1 MEILLLCVS
10 RKLNRERKVVSVQFN
25 GQRFY
30 FPVINQM
37 VESEFGSWI
46 RKKFLVGLLKK
57 ISFKKITITNYIKII
72 IKL

>member
-1 MEILLLCVS
+1 M
-10 RKLNRERKVVSVQFN
+10 VSVQFN